1 MTWKAH
7 TTQDGQ
13 TVAKCSTCGANAH
26 IGNLHDEI
34 AGEDAPCA
42 RCTLDEMAK
51 VERDRMANLVTRRSI
66 QMTTDRKGRVRLT
79 F

>member
-7 TTQDGQ
+7 TTRDGQ
-13 TVAKCSTCGANAH
+13 TFAKCSTCGANAH

-34 AGEDAPCA
+34 AGEEAPCA
-42 RCTLDEMAK
+42 RCLLDEMARA
-51 VERDRMANLVTRRSI
+51 EREVMKNLVTCRNI
-66 QMTTDRKGRVRLT
+66 QITTDRKGRVRLT